1 MQRNK
6 TQILFSRF
14 MCVLVLLCFVG
25 MAGYSEL
32 LHDHN
37 LDFSASHDD
46 CSPCNWTKLHKVDK
60 NEKTYIAHVFS
71 FRDISFQR
79 PLLKS
84 ENLLSG
90 FNNRGPPLVS

>member
-6 TQILFSRF
+6 TQTFFRCF
-14 MCVLVLLCFVG
+14 LVVITLLCFVG
-25 MAGYSEL
+25 MTGYSEL
-32 LHDHN
+32 LHDHDH
-37 LDFSASHDD
+37 DFSESHDD
-46 CSPCNWTKLHKVDK
+46 CSPCNWTKSHKIDTTKKV
-60 NEKTYIAHVFS
+60 NIVNFFS
-71 FRDISFQR
+71 FSETTFQR

>member
-6 TQILFSRF
+6 TQILFGRF
-14 MCVLVLLCFVG
+14 MGVLVLLCFVG
-25 MAGYSEL
+25 MTGYSEL
-32 LHDHN
+32 LHDH
-37 LDFSASHDD
+37 DFSESHDD

-60 NEKTYIAHVFS
+60 NEKTYITHVFS
-71 FRDISFQR
+71 FSDISFQR

-90 FNNRGPPLVS
+90 FYNRGPPFVS